1 VPTDNEKLTLFM
13 GATFSLAID
22 SLTRVRWVSLR
33 EAETLTLDEFDC
45 AVLDW
50 VFDAEPRYWYWCW
63 SRWAT
68 LGSDCWSAA
77 PCRSAPERARLAAG

>member
-1 VPTDNEKLTLFM
+1 MPTDNEKLTLFM

-22 SLTRVRWVSLR
+22 SLTRVRWVSFR

-50 VFDAEPRYWYWCW
+50 VFDAEPRLVLVDGGVPALVLVLEPVGDAWV
-63 SRWAT
+63 
-68 LGSDCWSAA
+68 
-77 PCRSAPERARLAAG
+77 